1 MIQESEQAKTAAAL
15 PERRRTFIEGSM
27 AIAEAVKLS
36 RPKVISAY
44 PITPQTHIVEDLAK
58 MVADGELDAQYIP
71 VESEFSAASAIYGA
85 SLAGVRAYTASSSQG
100 LLLMTEVLYNAAGT
114 RLPIVLTGA
123 NRTLSAPISILPDH
137 QDTIS
142 LRDPGI
148 VQLYVEDCQ
157 EAHDAHIQAFR
168 IAEDPGVLLPTMVCV
183 DGWML
188 THTFEP
194 VALCEQEVV
203 DRYLP
208 PYRPVHY
215 ANPEKPM
222 SWGFYVDDDLLME
235 FRYEVHLAMRRA
247 LEVVEK
253 AAAEFETLFGRHHG
267 GLIQSYRTEDAEVI
281 VLAMGSVVGTIKEA
295 IDGLREEGHRVGLV
309 KVRCFRPFPA
319 EAIYQAVKGAR
330 ALAVLDRNI
339 SMGQEGALASDLK
352 AAFYHRQPR
361 PAVVSFVAGLAGREV
376 SLDSVRRVYERTRR
390 VAEGEESPGDCIF
403 LDLNQGYL
411 DLKRAT
417 VGGEK

>member
-1 MIQESEQAKTAAAL
+1 MQTPTLK
-15 PERRRTFIEGSM
+15 RTFLEGSM
-27 AIAEAVKLS
+27 AIAEAVKLA
-36 RPKVISAY
+36 RPVVISAY

-58 MVADGELDAQYIP
+58 MVADGELNARYIP

-85 SLAGVRAYTASSSQG
+85 SLTGVRAYTASSSQG

-148 VQLYVEDCQ
+148 VQLYCENAQ
-157 EAHDAHIQAFR
+157 EAHDTHIQAFR
-168 IAEDPGVLLPTMVCV
+168 IAEDADVLLPTMVCV

-194 VALCEQEVV
+194 VALCDQEMV

-208 PYRPVHY
+208 PYKPVHY

-222 SWGFYVDDDLLME
+222 TWGFYVDDDLLME

-247 LEVVEK
+247 LGVVEK
-253 AAAEFETLFGRHHG
+253 AADEFAALFGRHHG
-267 GLIQSYRTEDAEVI
+267 GLIQTYRTEDAEVI
-281 VLAMGSVVGTIKEA
+281 ILAMGSVVGTIKDA
-295 IDGLREEGHRVGLV
+295 VDGLRSEGHKVGVV
-309 KVRCFRPFPA
+309 KVRCYRPFPA
-319 EAIYQAVKGAR
+319 QAIYEAVWHAKV
-330 ALAVLDRNI
+330 LAVLDKNI
-339 SMGQEGALASDLK
+339 SMGQEGALATDIK

-361 PAVVSFVAGLAGREV
+361 PAVVGFVAGLAGREV
-376 SLDSVRRVYERTRR
+376 SLASVERVYRR
-390 VAEGEESPGDCIF
+390 AQAVADGEEPPLDCLF

-411 DLKRAT
+411 DLKQAT
-417 VGGEK
+417 KGGEA